1 MYADPQADNHYYN
14 EGWNS
19 LDRIPDENTPNGQ
32 KWKELWPELYDIVA
46 IRKDPSCYKETD
58 LYKAPM
64 NYCHNNYHFD
74 GASSEFADKWVELSD
89 HENNL
94 TFAADENPIFVDPTH
109 GDYSIRDGVEYLDNH
124 FDMVG
129 RY

>member
-1 MYADPQADNHYYN
+1 MYADPKADNHYYS

-19 LDRIPDENTPNGQ
+19 LNRIPDENTPNGQ
-32 KWKELWPELYDIVA
+32 IWKAKWPELYDIVA

-58 LYKAPM
+58 LYKAPL

-74 GASSEFADKWVELSD
+74 GAVSDFYDEWIELSD

-94 TFAADENPIFVDPTH
+94 EFEEGENPLFECPAT
-109 GDYSIRDGVEYLDNH
+109 GDYRIREDADFFKIPYEKI
-124 FDMVG
+124 G